1 MLELLSRAAGTG
13 IITAH
18 RPCGELEGLA
28 RVQAPL
34 PQQAVPQVHE
44 SSLAVGKETLVGTT
58 EVVTAASINTQEP
71 RAALIAEGEPDARLA
86 FWTRQ

>member
-13 IITAH
+13 IIAAH
-18 RPCGELEGLA
+18 RPCGELEGLV
-28 RVQAPL
+28 RVQAAL

-44 SSLAVGKETLVGTT
+44 SSLAVGKETLVGAT

-71 RAALIAEGEPDARLA
+71 RAALIAEGEPGASLA